1 MRSWLTRLL
10 GVAAALTATHSFTP
24 AYAQPAQLQ
33 YVVVYGELAPRS
45 SVLRQAQPLLS
56 HLADLA
62 KQATGSIYF
71 AVNAEVERPN
81 FFSLVE
87 IWQDATSY
95 AAFTGATNTQQVI
108 QYLKPLLIAP
118 LDERDGNL
126 VQ

>member
-10 GVAAALTATHSFTP
+10 GVAAALSATCSVTS

-71 AVNAEVERPN
+71 AINAEVERPN

-87 IWQDATSY
+87 IGQDATSY
-95 AAFTGATNTQQVI
+95 TAFTGATNTQQVI